1 MLRINSYER
10 YIGHPSLNHKQR
22 VSSHIS
28 KCTYHRIGE
37 DIIDGKVRFKEVIS
51 QGWNYFRR
59 AIMSYDENG
68 KRIKGSEFVKVIRG
82 EEARKQRIHDF
93 GVWG

>member
-1 MLRINSYER
+1 MIRINSYER

-28 KCTYHRIGE
+28 KLTYHRVGE
-37 DIIDGKVRFKEVIS
+37 DIIDGKIRFKEVIS

-59 AIMSYDENG
+59 AIMSYDKNG
-68 KRIKGSEFVKVIRG
+68 KRIENSGHVTIIKGD
-82 EEARKQRIHDF
+82 EARKQRINPF
-93 GVWG
+93 GAWG

>member
-1 MLRINSYER
+1 MLKINSYER

-28 KCTYHRIGE
+28 KLTYHRISE

-51 QGWNYFRR
+51 QGWNFFRR
-59 AIMSYDENG
+59 AFISYDKNG
-68 KRIKGSEFVKVIRG
+68 KRIENSKFVEVIRG
-82 EEARKQRIHDF
+82 EEARKKKINNF
-93 GVWG
+93 GVIG